1 MLNKPIP
8 ITQHNINNDTIEFVS
23 ISCLT
28 YNHETF
34 IRDAIEGFLA
44 QRTTFPVKIIIFEDC
59 STDKTAN
66 IIREYQTKHPHIFN
80 VFFQSE
86 NTYKKPIR
94 KKATEPFYK
103 AHNRSKYIALC
114 EGDDFW
120 TDPLKLQKQVD
131 FLEQNQDYGLVYTEI
146 DRVDEDGNIIDRRFF
161 ENDPAYFCKSF
172 EDYLIH
178 APFRA
183 PCTWLLR
190 RSLYK
195 EREKKYTVGDFPLL
209 LDFISHSKIFKLEDT
224 TANYR
229 VLTKSASHFI
239 SLEQTYSFMKGI
251 FEIQMDYAKKYN
263 MNENIIAT
271 IKKNHA
277 LRSYN
282 FAVAQHDLDQIKAA
296 DKLLKGHHN
305 INYKFKVVQL
315 LSKFRISRELV
326 RLRLN
331 KKLRFSYSLTNKH

>member
-8 ITQHNINNDTIEFVS
+8 ITQHNLNNETIEFVS

-28 YNHETF
+28 YNHERF

-59 STDKTAN
+59 STDNTAN
-66 IIREYQTKHPHIFN
+66 IISEYQTKHPDIFN
-80 VFFQSE
+80 VFIQSE

-94 KKATEPFYK
+94 KKATEPFYR

-114 EGDDFW
+114 EGDDYW

-131 FLEQNQDYGLVYTEI
+131 FLEQNEDYGLIYTEI
-146 DRVDEDGNIIDRRFF
+146 DRVDEDGNIIDRSFF
-161 ENDPAYFCKSF
+161 KNEPAYFCKSF
-172 EDYLIH
+172 EDYLIY

-195 EREKKYTVGDFPLL
+195 ERRKRYAVGDFPLL
-209 LDFISHSKIFKLEDT
+209 LDYIAHSKIFKLEDT

-239 SLEQTYSFMKGI
+239 SLKRTYSFMKGVY
-251 FEIQMDYAKKYN
+251 EIQMDYAKKYN
-263 MNENIIAT
+263 VSEAVIDA
-271 IKKNHA
+271 IKINHA
-277 LRSYN
+277 FVSYN
-282 FAVAQHDLDQIKAA
+282 FAVAQHDINQIKSAN
-296 DKLLKGHHN
+296 KLVKGHRN
-305 INYKFKVVQL
+305 VTCKFKIIQL
-315 LSKFRISRELV
+315 LSKFKIGRELV

-331 KKLRFSYSLTNKH
+331 KKLGFTTFSNK